1 MSDGVGRWRGAA
13 RAGLLA
19 LAAIGWLGLGG
30 CSPTP
35 ARASRDGS
43 DGGQASG
50 GPDAGAPDGGAGDGG
65 PDGGTSDGGADGGV
79 ADGGTPDGGGFD
91 GGFDG
96 GTDGGTDGGF
106 DGGTDG
112 GTVDGGS
119 PDGGTAFQL
128 GTPGPWPAGNVT
140 YGPTEGIE
148 ESPVVGASADEDQN
162 RWVATH
168 DALYLLKPNQAAF
181 RRFDAHDGLHLPSNP
196 VIYNETYWLHETIA
210 GGAFPPGITELT
222 GGGRGEVFV
231 GYQGDDDGVGDDTD
245 PGRHTGKI
253 DRVRLLASGAL
264 QVDRFDLASINHGMV
279 YWHNRTIERLVYDHL
294 IHPHTLYAGCNHGV
308 DLLLPDAFRLP
319 NPGEWIDSVNQEWMG
334 DHLHAQVCW
343 HKACTDESGLRL
355 GDWRG
360 LAIAK
365 DGGLW
370 HAGKWAAGKITW
382 DPNPSVW
389 VSRNGAAFAA
399 AFGDPYAQPGMA
411 SSPPVFMP
419 PNEGD
424 AVNMTAVAEAPD
436 GTVWFASRSWGCGAV
451 DCRGYGVA
459 ALKPHQGF
467 TYLDPVR
474 DLGMAEEDV
483 IDLVALPDGRLVL
496 AGPNTGLVFYDP
508 ATGQRKPLRA
518 GQGIPDDRVHRLELD
533 TMVDPPTLYVSTAGG
548 VAALR
553 VFP

>member
-1 MSDGVGRWRGAA
+1 MSNGVSRWVGAA

-19 LAAIGWLGLGG
+19 LVAMGWLGLGA
-30 CSPTP
+30 CSPSPTRTSP
-35 ARASRDGS
+35 GDA
-43 DGGQASG
+43 DGGQLG
-50 GPDAGAPDGGAGDGG
+50 HGPDAGS
-65 PDGGTSDGGADGGV
+65 PDGGTIDGGSL
-79 ADGGTPDGGGFD
+79 PDGGGVPD
-91 GGFDG
+91 GGVPDGGVPDG
-96 GTDGGTDGGF
+96 GT
-106 DGGTDG
+106 TDG

-119 PDGGTAFQL
+119 PDGGSPDGGSPDGGSGFQL
-128 GTPGPWPAGNVT
+128 GTPGPWPTGNVA
-140 YGPTEGIE
+140 YGRADGIQ

-168 DALYLLKPNQAAF
+168 DALYLLQPGQTTF
-181 RRFDAHDGLHLPSNP
+181 RRFDARDGLHLPSNP
-196 VIYNETYWLHETIA
+196 VIYHETYWLRETIA
-210 GGAFPPGITELT
+210 GGAVPPGITELT

-231 GYQGDDDGVGDDTD
+231 GYQGDDEGMGDYND
-245 PGRHTGKI
+245 PGRHSGKI

-264 QVDRFDLASINHGMV
+264 QVDRFDLASIDHGMV
-279 YWHNRTIERLVYDHL
+279 YWHDRTIERLIYDHW
-294 IHPHTLYAGCNHGV
+294 IHPHTLYAGTNHGV
-308 DLLLPDAFRLP
+308 VLLLPDAFRLP
-319 NPGEWIDSVNQEWMG
+319 NPGEWIDSVNKEWMG

-370 HAGKWAAGKITW
+370 LAGKWTAGKITW
-382 DPNPSVW
+382 HPDPSVW
-389 VSRNGAAFAA
+389 VSRNGAAFAV
-399 AFGDPYAQPGMA
+399 AFGDPYAQPGLP

-436 GTVWFASRSWGCGAV
+436 GTVWFASRSWGCGNV

-459 ALKPHQGF
+459 TWKPHRGF
-467 TYLDPVR
+467 IYLDPVR

-483 IDLVALPDGRLVL
+483 ADLVALPDGRLVL

-508 ATGQRKPLRA
+508 ATGQKKPLRA
-518 GQGIPDDRVHRLELD
+518 GQGIPSDRVQRLELD
-533 TMVDPPTLYVSTAGG
+533 TMTDPPTLYVSTAGG
-548 VAALR
+548 AAALR
-553 VFP
+553 ILP